1 MKTTTELDKEWYKSL
16 YFADSGQGQD
26 RIRTYVIQPKFMK
39 NKVVEDLIKEWKKTH
54 RQLRKDAVKVIRK
67 SIKEEDFITLQLW
80 VDYII
85 RIDTAA
91 KVYRNMI
98 NKAKMQTYE
107 DIIKLEVDWGDTP
120 MKEDT

>member
-98 NKAKMQTYE
+98 NKVKMQTYE

>member
-1 MKTTTELDKEWYKSL
+1 MKTTTELDTKWYKSL

-54 RQLRKDAVKVIRK
+54 RKLRKDAVKVIRK

-85 RIDTAA
+85 RIDTTA
-91 KVYRNMI
+91 KTYRHRI
-98 NKAKMQTYE
+98 NEVKMQTYE
-107 DIIKLEVDWGDTP
+107 DIIKLEVDWGEIP
-120 MKEDT
+120 GREDT

>member
-39 NKVVEDLIKEWKKTH
+39 NKVVEDLIKEWKKTY

-120 MKEDT
+120 DRRLP

>member
-120 MKEDT
+120 DRRLP

>member
-39 NKVVEDLIKEWKKTH
+39 NKVVEDLIKEWKKTY

>member
-1 MKTTTELDKEWYKSL
+1 MKTTTELDTEWYKSL

-98 NKAKMQTYE
+98 NKVKMQTYE